1 MNSMTGYGR
10 SAFRHKNH
18 EIIVEV
24 STVNKRNFEAA
35 ASLPKEWQALESP
48 LLRIARKSIERGRLR
63 LSVRPEKDASGTKPT
78 STWDEAALEAELE
91 GLETFALNRGIPF
104 EPNAEILARLA
115 TTTRRDLPLPSSKE
129 VEPPLLSAAEE
140 AVSRLAAMRAV
151 EGAELAKDLK
161 GRLDALDGM
170 IDELDRS
177 TENVAVEWRD
187 KLLERLRKADL
198 APDLDDERVLKEVS
212 LFADKADV
220 SEELTRLRSHI
231 AQFRE
236 SLASTEPVGRKLEFL
251 LQEFSRELNTLCS
264 KSTRAEST
272 RIALDARNEV
282 EKIREQALNVE

>member
-10 SAFRHKNH
+10 SVFRHENH
-18 EIIVEV
+18 EIIVEA

-35 ASLPKEWQALESP
+35 ASLPKEWQALERP
-48 LLRIARKSIERGRLR
+48 LLQVARRSIERGRLR
-63 LSVRPEKDASGTKPT
+63 LSVRHEKDAPT
-78 STWDEAALEAELE
+78 AGCAAEWDEDALDAELAS
-91 GLETFALNRGIPF
+91 LEKFARKRDIPF
-104 EPNAEILARLA
+104 EPNAEVLARLA
-115 TTTRRDLPLPSSKE
+115 SGKRKEYRLPSMEE
-129 VEPPLLSAAEE
+129 VEPPLLLAVEE
-140 AVSRLAAMRAV
+140 AISRLAAMRAE

-161 GRLDALDGM
+161 TRLDGFDKV
-170 IDELDRS
+170 IDELEHS
-177 TENVAVEWRD
+177 TEDVAIEWRN

-198 APDLDDERVLKEVS
+198 TPELDDERVLKEVS

-220 SEELTRLRSHI
+220 SEELTRLRSHA

-272 RIALDARNEV
+272 RLALDARNEV
-282 EKIREQALNVE
+282 EKMREQALNLE